1 MIKKVFHESN
11 GDTSVFVYIPHFLD
25 RQKSKDIHNWLDKK
39 TYRQAHTHWNNSSI
53 REQLWFQEDDKYFC
67 EKWNKRFERWE
78 SNKYDIN
85 LKELQNNVQCALANI
100 DLNFNNIQRPTI
112 NSVLINKYRDENDNI
127 KPHRDTELTFGKN
140 PTIIGLSIGETRK
153 LKVRRL
159 IYDQDNPHL
168 FVYDDT
174 NIDKNFDIGLEN
186 GSLFIMAGSSQ
197 KYFSHEIPKENFPC
211 KERYSL
217 TFREV
222 I

>member
-1 MIKKVFHESN
+1 M
-11 GDTSVFVYIPHFLD
+11 
-25 RQKSKDIHNWLDKK
+25 
-39 TYRQAHTHWNNSSI
+39 
-53 REQLWFQEDDKYFC
+53 WFQEDDKYFC

-159 IYDQDNPHL
+159 IYDEDNPHL